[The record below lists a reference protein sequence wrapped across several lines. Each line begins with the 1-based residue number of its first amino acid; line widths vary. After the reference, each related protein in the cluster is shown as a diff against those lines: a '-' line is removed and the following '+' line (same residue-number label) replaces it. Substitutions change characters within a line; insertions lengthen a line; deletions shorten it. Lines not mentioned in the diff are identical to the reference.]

1 MSDKIHGNS
10 KEHSRYRIVMIK
22 KVKVEQL
29 KPGMYID
36 DLNCTWLKHPFFGNS
51 LKVNNE
57 KVIAT
62 IVSNGIK
69 EVYIDTDL
77 GLDVP
82 DAPTKEEIDRKID
95 RKIKRIA
102 EQKTDLVQ
110 PVSVYE
116 EINHA
121 KKLKNE
127 AKKTVRKVM
136 NDVMVGKKIEKDK
149 IADLVD
155 NITTSVIRNQDA
167 LIGLGKMRKVD
178 EYLYNHSMS
187 VCVLMTAFARQ
198 LGFDFEKIREISMGA
213 MLHDIGTTKV
223 PVGILHKTSALTDG
237 EYAEIKEHV
246 GYGRNILEETSGISD
261 ISILTACQHH
271 ERLNGS
277 GYPNGLKGDEI
288 SVYGQAIAIV
298 DVYDALTS
306 RRCYKRKIAPT
317 EALKILFE
325 WEGDHFNGEFIQKFI
340 RCIGVYPVGTL
351 VRLESGLLGV
361 VINHGEDSLLKPI
374 VRIVY
379 DTKRDSRIVIPYDI
393 DLSRPG
399 KHGEDRVTGYEQ
411 PEKFDIL
418 PEVYL

>member
-1 MSDKIHGNS
+1 
-10 KEHSRYRIVMIK
+10 MIK

-36 DLNCTWLKHPFFGNS
+36 DLNATWLKHPFFGNS
-51 LKVNNE
+51 LKVKND
-57 KVIAT
+57 KVIET
-62 IVSNGIK
+62 IISNGIK

-82 DAPTKEEIDRKID
+82 DAPTKDEIHKALDKKI
-95 RKIKRIA
+95 IKIA

-121 KKLKNE
+121 KKVKNE
-127 AKKTVRKVM
+127 AKKTVQKVM
-136 NDVMVGKKIEKDK
+136 DDVMGGKKIERER
-149 IADLVD
+149 IEDLVD
-155 NITTSVIRNQDA
+155 NITNSVFRNQDA
-167 LIGLGKMRKVD
+167 LMGLGKMRKVD

-187 VCVLMTAFARQ
+187 VCVLMTSFAKQ
-198 LGFDFEKIREISMGA
+198 FGFDTDTIREIGMGA

-223 PVGILHKTSALTDG
+223 PISIRHKTTELSDG
-237 EYAEIKEHV
+237 EYKEIKEHV
-246 GYGRNILEETSGISD
+246 EYGRNILEETSGVSD
-261 ISILTACQHH
+261 TSIITAYQHH

-306 RRCYKRKIAPT
+306 KRCYKRQITPT

-361 VINHGEDSLLKPI
+361 VVNHGEESLLKPI

-379 DTKRDSRIVIPYDI
+379 DTKRDSRIVIPYDV
-393 DLSRPG
+393 DLSNPG
-399 KHGEDRVTGYEQ
+399 KYGEDRVVGYEQ
-411 PEKFDIL
+411 PETWDIL